1 MSVTT
6 KMVKKDKTILDS
18 SKLSSLDYIPVV
30 ALNNRDLELSYI
42 LAELFNMCLKKSCFS
57 DCRKVSSVALV
68 FKNAGKKSTEIRP
81 FF

>member
-1 MSVTT
+1 
-6 KMVKKDKTILDS
+6 MVKKDKTDLDS
-18 SKLSSLDYIPVV
+18 SKLSSLDYMPVV
-30 ALNNRDLELSYI
+30 VLNNSDLEFSYI

-68 FKNAGKKSTEIRP
+68 FKNVGKWPTEIRP